1 MKNEEFRI
9 MVCFDQSDMCFLP
22 LSDQF
27 SGRNRKLFSIRKL
40 SQPVFSEG
48 VSEATGPPVEGAAES
63 RRKLKESAETSNGNG
78 SDQCDD

>member
-1 MKNEEFRI
+1 M
-9 MVCFDQSDMCFLP
+9 
-22 LSDQF
+22 
-27 SGRNRKLFSIRKL
+27 FSIRKL